1 MVHLPRDGDGT
12 HYKKLLTPP
21 DFTARGMKPIEK
33 NVIVVDENGNKYE
46 ATYPKRAKG
55 LVKNGRARFIDEN
68 TICLLCPPQN
78 ETEDK
83 IMSENIIAENTQ
95 VAASP
100 AAENEKYT
108 LDYCLTQIEKIREQ
122 TEYLNGVISELGAV
136 KSECSG
142 DIAMSAKAQSLGEVV
157 KCRETTNQKLLAFYE
172 KMYDDLKEEKK
183 TRSSAGNELVDT
195 YLKVINATADP
206 ETKLDLTDGLH
217 SYLLDMKKAALAPK
231 SAKDKALDVLLE
243 SAKSGLSGE
252 GMEYLSNSLAIIGDL
267 FKD

>member
-1 MVHLPRDGDGT
+1 
-12 HYKKLLTPP
+12 
-21 DFTARGMKPIEK
+21 
-33 NVIVVDENGNKYE
+33 
-46 ATYPKRAKG
+46 
-55 LVKNGRARFIDEN
+55 
-68 TICLLCPPQN
+68 
-78 ETEDK
+78 
-83 IMSENIIAENTQ
+83 MSENIIAENTQ
-95 VAASP
+95 VVASP

-183 TRSSAGNELVDT
+183 TRSSVGNELVDT

-206 ETKLDLTDGLH
+206 QTKLELTDGLH
-217 SYLLDMKKAALAPK
+217 SYLLDMKKAALAPR

-243 SAKSGLSGE
+243 SAKSGLSDE
-252 GMEYLSNSLAIIGDL
+252 GIEYLSNSLAIIGDL